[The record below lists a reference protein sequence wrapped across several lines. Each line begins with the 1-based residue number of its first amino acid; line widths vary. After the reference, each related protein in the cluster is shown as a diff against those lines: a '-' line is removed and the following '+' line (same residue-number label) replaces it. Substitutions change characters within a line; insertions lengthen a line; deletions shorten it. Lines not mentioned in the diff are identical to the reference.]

1 MFVNLKTWFGFVV
14 LLAMTMPVLSQ
25 TPDEIEEL
33 ANRIHNPLK
42 EKKPSAEEAQEAR
55 LRHEAYLKS
64 KPKLSS
70 LLNLKKVKNEL
81 ELTSSQVAKIVELKN
96 REPAVAPFESGDDF
110 VPDPEKIAEIMID
123 TMNQSEENAR
133 RKADFDAQ
141 ILGVLLP
148 HQLKR
153 LQQIAIQK
161 QIERAG
167 SAAVILDPENYKVL
181 GISEDQQQN
190 IKKRWDEWSEKLTN
204 QEVKLRKRASE
215 KLLSELTPKQRDAFQ
230 KMKGDKFEQV
240 YQFSRRRF
248 KNRRLTVSEL
258 IVEDFQKSVIQDAEI
273 LSDQLKEIH
282 EINKQHFVDTKE
294 LYEGKGEEIREKR
307 LALNNEREAKFEEVL
322 LPHQMKR
329 LQEIITQ
336 IHVQNAG
343 EAGALIHA
351 DYGELLGITSEQRTR
366 IKSRHKEIGKTLKE
380 DILKLR
386 EEANNRVT
394 SLLDS
399 KQRRRFKE
407 LVGEKAM

>member
-1 MFVNLKTWFGFVV
+1 M
-14 LLAMTMPVLSQ
+14 
-25 TPDEIEEL
+25 
-33 ANRIHNPLK
+33 
-42 EKKPSAEEAQEAR
+42 
-55 LRHEAYLKS
+55 
-64 KPKLSS
+64 
-70 LLNLKKVKNEL
+70 
-81 ELTSSQVAKIVELKN
+81 
-96 REPAVAPFESGDDF
+96 
-110 VPDPEKIAEIMID
+110 
-123 TMNQSEENAR
+123 
-133 RKADFDAQ
+133 
-141 ILGVLLP
+141 
-148 HQLKR
+148 
-153 LQQIAIQK
+153 
-161 QIERAG
+161 
-167 SAAVILDPENYKVL
+167 
-181 GISEDQQQN
+181 N

-273 LSDQLKEIH
+273 LSDQLKEIN

>member
-1 MFVNLKTWFGFVV
+1 MFVNLKTSFGLVV

-33 ANRIHNPLK
+33 ANRIRNPLK

-161 QIERAG
+161 
-167 SAAVILDPENYKVL
+167 
-181 GISEDQQQN
+181 
-190 IKKRWDEWSEKLTN
+190 
-204 QEVKLRKRASE
+204 
-215 KLLSELTPKQRDAFQ
+215 LS
-230 KMKGDKFEQV
+230 
-240 YQFSRRRF
+240 
-248 KNRRLTVSEL
+248 
-258 IVEDFQKSVIQDAEI
+258 
-273 LSDQLKEIH
+273 
-282 EINKQHFVDTKE
+282 
-294 LYEGKGEEIREKR
+294 
-307 LALNNEREAKFEEVL
+307 
-322 LPHQMKR
+322 
-329 LQEIITQ
+329 
-336 IHVQNAG
+336 
-343 EAGALIHA
+343 LIH
-351 DYGELLGITSEQRTR
+351 I
-366 IKSRHKEIGKTLKE
+366 
-380 DILKLR
+380 
-386 EEANNRVT
+386 
-394 SLLDS
+394 
-399 KQRRRFKE
+399 
-407 LVGEKAM
+407 